1 MKKFFVKNK
10 YILIIFI
17 VLALYF
23 AYVLISQE
31 IKYKELID
39 DRENYTLEI
48 DELKLKINELYNI
61 IEVISTPEYIEKMAR
76 EKLQMVKPDEIIYI
90 LEDNNNWQLCKYD
103 L

>member
-17 VLALYF
+17 VLVLYF
-23 AYVLISQE
+23 AYILISQE

-48 DELKLKINELYNI
+48 DELKLKIIELYDV

-90 LEDNNNWQLCKYD
+90 LEDNNN
-103 L
+103 